1 MSIEVSSFKEL
12 SAVIKEKIDLKDYL
26 EKDGIELKKTV
37 QGGIGLCPFHKE
49 KTPSF
54 SVFSDTQTYHCF
66 GCQKHG
72 SIIDYVMEREGLDF
86 KSTIT
91 TLAER
96 NNIQLKLSPEDEL
109 KQKNIKEAYRLTS
122 LLGRFFE
129 NKFLELPENHPAK
142 KMITDRGLSINSVRY
157 GYAPQNTNE
166 VMNFLKEYI
175 AKKEISPEIIRELG
189 YLLKG
194 NDNKPYFPISNRLMF
209 YFQSQDDKIEG
220 FTGRALTEE
229 DTKKRKYVN
238 SNNSIIYQKSR
249 EIYNFNQARKH
260 IVKEN
265 AVYLVEGQFDVAAM
279 IEAGYNN
286 TVAISGTALDKQHI
300 NKISMLFRDKTEGKF
315 ILCLDDDK
323 AGRNASKLVFEKNP
337 SIHRNLY
344 ITVVPNGKDPCDY
357 LGKNKENRLDTPIPY
372 LDYVF
377 ELLKKVYLDTNQTD
391 PYFIIDRFGSFLNKI
406 PDTLLRSSCLQRLS
420 SFTLVPIDIING
432 IIGNVDKK
440 SIELL
445 ENYQNQNNVYSL
457 PEGNFFDKA
466 LLIYAENRKSI
477 SNIREN
483 DFPDNYKPILGQIKN
498 MDKVIL
504 ERLAEDN
511 SITKYLIENF
521 KNIKSKRE
529 FEDNEIEIHY
539 NTLIDAGLKELNKIE
554 LEKKQLLFK
563 RTLELATTPE
573 EKLEAF
579 KILSD

>member
-209 YFQSQDDKIEG
+209 YLQSQDDKIEG

-323 AGRNASKLVFEKNP
+323 AGRNASKLVFKKNP

-406 PDTLLRSSCLQRLS
+406 PDTLLRSSYLQRLS

>member
-209 YFQSQDDKIEG
+209 YVQSQDDKIEG

-406 PDTLLRSSCLQRLS
+406 PDTLLRSSYLQRLS

>member
-209 YFQSQDDKIEG
+209 YVQSQDDKIEG

-260 IVKEN
+260 IIKEN

-406 PDTLLRSSCLQRLS
+406 PDTLLRSSYLQRLS